1 MFSCFL
7 FALVCVTWTR
17 GIHAESWDC
26 SASSGV
32 HVQWVDCTMA
42 KEVVVDGDLQITGR
56 ESSCSKIVAS
66 IGDRHF
72 SILAGSPTLT
82 LKWLNLTGGRVVG
95 VHGKGGSVNVGAG
108 AILRI
113 ENSVFFH
120 NYAEE
125 CGGAINVDHNMA
137 LVSVLETEFVE
148 NRAAWGG
155 AIFIEE
161 GSLSGLD
168 LSTLGPT
175 ETITVNHTLVLSC
188 VPHKMGICTKIFKGF
203 IDDTSVNSLNDDSL
217 PTDTKSFQ
225 NERSSYR
232 KISASS
238 LPKGMQIGIDQVKA
252 VLEKLP
258 TDGDLLVWGLGH
270 DSKFWREQT
279 TGRVVFLENHEEW
292 LKKITALNP
301 DLEVYRVQYNT
312 TVAKSF
318 PHYSKHPERWPE
330 LDLRGQLPTSVS
342 GQHWDVILVDAP
354 QGYCDKCPGR
364 CASIWTAAKLSST
377 NLFLDDL
384 GRHLEFHMS
393 HEMLGEPD
401 GVYVREHGKLMG
413 HFIRGEQA
421 NIAVQHLPR
430 TLHFV
435 WMQRNLLED
444 QLVSKKEVESAQNIR
459 KIQALNPEYEVR
471 LYDDEACALECQNAG
486 VAGLYE
492 LYCDVQTWS
501 RRGPPAWAKMA
512 RVCQLALLYNHGGV
526 YMNVSVE
533 VGTPISK
540 FLDPSAKYLPAT
552 SICGANQEGLFSI
565 SGSLPRHSYLFHSME
580 LMVKLWDNS
589 SGEFEGLS
597 EYCSGL

>member
-56 ESSCSKIVAS
+56 ESSFSKIVAS

-188 VPHKMGICTKIFKGF
+188 VPHKMGVCTKIFKGF

-279 TGRVVFLENHEEW
+279 TGRVVFLENH
-292 LKKITALNP
+292 
-301 DLEVYRVQYNT
+301 
-312 TVAKSF
+312 
-318 PHYSKHPERWPE
+318 
-330 LDLRGQLPTSVS
+330 
-342 GQHWDVILVDAP
+342 
-354 QGYCDKCPGR
+354 
-364 CASIWTAAKLSST
+364 
-377 NLFLDDL
+377 
-384 GRHLEFHMS
+384 
-393 HEMLGEPD
+393 
-401 GVYVREHGKLMG
+401 
-413 HFIRGEQA
+413 
-421 NIAVQHLPR
+421 
-430 TLHFV
+430 
-435 WMQRNLLED
+435 
-444 QLVSKKEVESAQNIR
+444 
-459 KIQALNPEYEVR
+459 
-471 LYDDEACALECQNAG
+471 
-486 VAGLYE
+486 
-492 LYCDVQTWS
+492 
-501 RRGPPAWAKMA
+501 
-512 RVCQLALLYNHGGV
+512 
-526 YMNVSVE
+526 
-533 VGTPISK
+533 
-540 FLDPSAKYLPAT
+540 
-552 SICGANQEGLFSI
+552 
-565 SGSLPRHSYLFHSME
+565 
-580 LMVKLWDNS
+580 
-589 SGEFEGLS
+589 
-597 EYCSGL
+597 

>member
-1 MFSCFL
+1 
-7 FALVCVTWTR
+7 
-17 GIHAESWDC
+17 
-26 SASSGV
+26 
-32 HVQWVDCTMA
+32 
-42 KEVVVDGDLQITGR
+42 
-56 ESSCSKIVAS
+56 
-66 IGDRHF
+66 
-72 SILAGSPTLT
+72 
-82 LKWLNLTGGRVVG
+82 
-95 VHGKGGSVNVGAG
+95 
-108 AILRI
+108 
-113 ENSVFFH
+113 
-120 NYAEE
+120 
-125 CGGAINVDHNMA
+125 
-137 LVSVLETEFVE
+137 
-148 NRAAWGG
+148 
-155 AIFIEE
+155 
-161 GSLSGLD
+161 
-168 LSTLGPT
+168 
-175 ETITVNHTLVLSC
+175 
-188 VPHKMGICTKIFKGF
+188 
-203 IDDTSVNSLNDDSL
+203 
-217 PTDTKSFQ
+217 
-225 NERSSYR
+225 
-232 KISASS
+232 
-238 LPKGMQIGIDQVKA
+238 
-252 VLEKLP
+252 
-258 TDGDLLVWGLGH
+258 
-270 DSKFWREQT
+270 
-279 TGRVVFLENHEEW
+279 
-292 LKKITALNP
+292 
-301 DLEVYRVQYNT
+301 
-312 TVAKSF
+312 
-318 PHYSKHPERWPE
+318 
-330 LDLRGQLPTSVS
+330 
-342 GQHWDVILVDAP
+342 
-354 QGYCDKCPGR
+354 
-364 CASIWTAAKLSST
+364 
-377 NLFLDDL
+377 
-384 GRHLEFHMS
+384 MS